1 MNTLVL
7 ATLAILSVQEDSTE
21 LRLAVRKL
29 EPAPGLK
36 VDLFAGEPQLANP
49 VALWVD
55 DRGRVFVSETHRY
68 NTSALYVKQHSH
80 WYFDDLACRKVED
93 REAMARKFLGA
104 DAAKLAVDSEIIRLL
119 EDKAGTGR
127 ADTSTVFADGFNSMS
142 DGCASGVLARGNDVW
157 VTDVPNLWRIQNGE
171 KRVLH
176 SGFGVRFGNSGHDLH
191 GLCFGPD
198 GKLYFS
204 MGDRGL
210 HVGKAALPDTGAVLR
225 CNPDGSDFE
234 VFATGLRNPQGLSF
248 DALGNLWTGD
258 NNADMGDEARW
269 VYVVEGGDYGWRT
282 GFQYATDPWAQDE
295 IKRGQ
300 PLVISKDST
309 WMTEEIWKGAPA
321 SVVPPVGFIARGPCG
336 VSYYPGTGLPA
347 RYDGHFFLCD
357 FPGGIHSFGVR
368 PKGAGFELRD
378 VHKFLWEAWPTD
390 AKFGPDGRLYM
401 CDWVHG
407 FPMTGKGRVFRIY
420 DAKEVASA
428 AALET
433 KALLS
438 GGLPADRLE
447 TLLSHVDLRVRQ
459 HAQLALVEKGA
470 KDVLARAAREAST
483 TYGRLHAIWGLGQ
496 LKAIAPLGPL
506 LDDPDA
512 EVRAQAAKVLGEL
525 RAGLHPLI
533 ARLDDPQPRVRFMA
547 AIALGKLGKKE
558 AFEPLVSMLRKND
571 DADAFLRH
579 AGVLGL
585 SGTGDVPA
593 LAALEKDSS
602 RAVRLAAL
610 LALRRQERPEV
621 ELFLDDAD
629 PQIVVEAARAINDVP
644 IPAAR
649 EKLAAIVGPSI
660 PAPALLRAINAN
672 FRGGAAA
679 EVYRLA
685 AFVAAKEAPA
695 ELRAEAIQALAA
707 WGNPTGR
714 DRLLGV
720 WRPLPARDGA
730 AATEALRGVLPAL
743 LRDGGVQS
751 TAIRAAVAIGLRDP
765 VLQEIARDRAK
776 PAALRGDAL
785 KALVAL
791 NDPAMGDSV
800 RAAIADKDAAYQRE
814 GVTLLPGLR
823 SPLAAELLS
832 SLALGEGSVEIRQ
845 AAIAGLARVGAEAAR
860 IELLDR
866 LEAGKVPAAL
876 AFEILEAARG
886 TPALDARRREYD
898 SKRDPGDPLS
908 AQRELLE
915 GGDLREGKRI
925 FYEHAGV
932 ACLRCHKIAK
942 DGGEVGPSL
951 AGLGS
956 RMTRSKILES
966 ILFPNKEIAPG
977 YGQEMVL
984 TTDEKVI
991 IGRLR
996 GEDERELVL
1005 FLPEGVEERIPKSRV
1020 KARKPGLSAMP
1031 EDIAKGLS
1039 RRELR
1044 NLVSF
1049 LSQLR
1054 ASDQP
1059 MPPLPAPDADGW
1071 ISLFNGKDLEGW
1083 DGDPEVWRVENGYIS
1098 GKAPKIARNTFL
1110 IYNRPFGDFVLEA
1123 KVRMIKAGPFPN
1135 SGIQYRSVVADPKQ
1149 WIVHG
1154 YQADVGD
1161 TYWGALYEEKG
1172 KRGLILKGREDVQRA
1187 VKDDDWNLYVIRA
1200 RGAKLSHTL
1209 NGVDCGEFEDG
1220 DEKARRLEGIIAFQY
1235 HAPGQFEVRFKDVRI
1250 KPLGR

>member
-1 MNTLVL
+1 MMMLLLAALSVL
-7 ATLAILSVQEDSTE
+7 AQEDSTE
-21 LRLAVRKL
+21 LKLAVRKL

-93 REAMARKFLGA
+93 REAMARKFMGA

-119 EDKAGTGR
+119 EDRAGTGR
-127 ADTSTVFADGFNSMS
+127 ADTSTVFMDGFNSMS
-142 DGCASGVLARGNDVW
+142 DGCASGVIARGNDVW
-157 VTDVPNLWRIQNGE
+157 VTDVPNLWRIRDGE
-171 KRVLH
+171 KRILH

-191 GLCFGPD
+191 GPVFGPD

-210 HVGKAALPDTGAVLR
+210 NVGKAALPDMGAVLR

-269 VYVVEGGDYGWRT
+269 VYVVEGGDSGWRT
-282 GFQYATDPWAQDE
+282 GFQYASDPWAQDE
-295 IKRGQ
+295 IRKGQ
-300 PLVISKDST
+300 PLVISKSST
-309 WMTEEIWKGAPA
+309 WMTEEVWKGAPA
-321 SVVPPVGFIARGPCG
+321 WVVPPVGFVARGPCG
-336 VSYYPGTGLPA
+336 VTFYPGTGLPA

-357 FPGGIHSFGVR
+357 FPGGVHSFGVR
-368 PKGAGFELRD
+368 PKGAGYELED
-378 VHKFLWEAWPTD
+378 LHKFLWEAWPTD

-401 CDWVHG
+401 TDWVHG

-420 DAKEVASA
+420 DPKEVASPR
-428 AALET
+428 ALET
-433 KALLS
+433 KALLN
-438 GGLPADRLE
+438 GGLPAGQLE
-447 TLLSHVDLRVRQ
+447 ALLSHVDLRVRQ
-459 HAQLALVEKGA
+459 NAQLALVERGA
-470 KDVLARAAREAST
+470 KEILARAAAGAPT
-483 TYGRLHAIWGLGQ
+483 TYGRLHGIWGLGQ
-496 LKAIAPLGPL
+496 LKAVAPLGPL

-547 AIALGKLGKKE
+547 AIALGKLAKKD
-558 AFEPLVSMLRKND
+558 AFGPLVEMLRKNA

-579 AGVLGL
+579 AGVMGL
-585 SGTGDVPA
+585 SGIADVPA
-593 LAALEKDSS
+593 LAALEKDAS
-602 RAVRLAAL
+602 RSVRLAAL
-610 LALRRQERPEV
+610 LVLRRLERPEV

-629 PQIVVEAARAINDVP
+629 PQLVVEAARAISDVP
-644 IPAAR
+644 IVGAR
-649 EKLAAIVGPSI
+649 EKLAALLGPSL

-672 FRGGAAA
+672 FRGGSAAD
-679 EVYRLA
+679 VFRLA
-685 AFVAAKEAPA
+685 AFVAAKEAPS

-707 WGNPTGR
+707 WGHPTGR

-720 WRPLPARDGA
+720 WRPLAPRDGS

-743 LRDGGVQS
+743 LRDPGVQAA
-751 TAIRAAVAIGLRDP
+751 AIKAAVTIGMRDP
-765 VLQEIARDRAK
+765 VLEEIARDRAK
-776 PAALRGDAL
+776 PAALRGEAL
-785 KALVAL
+785 RALVAL
-791 NDPAMGDSV
+791 NDPALAD
-800 RAAIADKDAAYQRE
+800 AIRSAVADKDVAYQKE

-823 SPLAAELLS
+823 SPLATELLS
-832 SLALGEGSVEIRQ
+832 TLALGEGSVEIRQ
-845 AAIAGLARVGAEAAR
+845 AAIAGLARVGAEAPR
-860 IELLDR
+860 LELMDR
-866 LEAGKVPAAL
+866 LDAGKVPASL
-876 AFEILEAARG
+876 AFDILEAARG
-886 TPALDARRREYD
+886 TPSLEGRKHDYDARRD
-898 SKRDPGDPLS
+898 ASDPL
-908 AQRELLE
+908 AAHRELLE
-915 GGDLREGKRI
+915 GGDVQEGKRI
-925 FYEHAGV
+925 FFEHAGV
-932 ACLRCHKIAK
+932 ACLRCHKIGTF
-942 DGGEVGPSL
+942 GGEVGPPL
-951 AGLGS
+951 GGLGS
-956 RMTRSKILES
+956 RKTRSKILES
-966 ILFPNKEIAPG
+966 ILYPNKEIAPG

-984 TTDEKVI
+984 TEDGNVI
-991 IGRLR
+991 VGRLR
-996 GEDERELVL
+996 SETERELVL

-1031 EDIAKGLS
+1031 EDISKGLS
-1039 RRELR
+1039 RRDLR
-1044 NLVSF
+1044 NLVSY
-1049 LSQLR
+1049 LAQLR

-1059 MPPLPAPDADGW
+1059 MPPLPAADADGW
-1071 ISLFNGKDLEGW
+1071 IPLFNGKDLEGW

-1110 IYNRPFGDFVLEA
+1110 IYNRSFGDFVLEA
-1123 KVRMIKAGPFPN
+1123 KVRLLKAGNFPN

-1172 KRGLILKGREDVQRA
+1172 KRGLILKGRGEVQRA
-1187 VKDDDWNLYVIRA
+1187 VKDDDWNLYVITA
-1200 RGAKLSHTL
+1200 RGATLSHTL
-1209 NGVDCGEFEDG
+1209 NGIDCGSFEDG
-1220 DEKARRLEGIIAFQY
+1220 DEKARRLAGIIAFQY

>member
-1 MNTLVL
+1 MKILVL
-7 ATLAILSVQEDSTE
+7 AILGVLAPQEDSSE
-21 LRLAVRKL
+21 LKLAVRKL

-80 WYFDDLACRKVED
+80 WYFDDLACRTVED
-93 REAMARKFLGA
+93 REAVARKFMGA

-127 ADTSTVFADGFNSMS
+127 ADTATVFADGFNSMS
-142 DGCASGVLARGNDVW
+142 DGCASGVIVRGNDVW
-157 VTDVPNLWRIQNGE
+157 VTDVPNLWCIRDGQ

-176 SGFGVRFGNSGHDLH
+176 TGFGVRFGNSGHDLH
-191 GLCFGPD
+191 GPVFGPD

-210 HVGKAALPDTGAVLR
+210 SVGKAALPDMGAVLR

-234 VFATGLRNPQGLSF
+234 VFATGLRNPQGLTF

-269 VYVVEGGDYGWRT
+269 VYVVEGGDSGWRT

-295 IKRGQ
+295 IKKGQ
-300 PLVISKDST
+300 PLVISKSST

-321 SVVPPVGFIARGPCG
+321 SVVPPVGFVARGPSG

-347 RYDGHFFLCD
+347 RYEGHFFLCD
-357 FPGGIHSFGVR
+357 FPGGIHSFAVK
-368 PKGAGFELRD
+368 PKGAGYELED
-378 VHKFLWEAWPTD
+378 VHRFLWEAWPTD

-401 CDWVHG
+401 SDWVHG

-420 DAKEVASA
+420 DPKEVASPRT
-428 AALET
+428 LET
-433 KALLS
+433 KALLG

-447 TLLSHVDLRVRQ
+447 ALLCHGDLRVRQ
-459 HAQLALVEKGA
+459 NAQFALVAKGA
-470 KDVLARAAREAST
+470 RDVLARVAKDAPST
-483 TYGRLHAIWGLGQ
+483 FGRLHAIWGLGQ
-496 LKAIAPLGPL
+496 LKAVAPLGPL
-506 LDDPDA
+506 LDDADA

-547 AIALGKLGKKE
+547 AIALGKLGKNE
-558 AFEPLVSMLRKND
+558 AFGPLVEMLRKNA

-579 AGVLGL
+579 AGVMGL
-585 SGTGDVPA
+585 AGIGDVPA
-593 LAALEKDSS
+593 LAALEKDAS
-602 RAVRLAAL
+602 RPVRLAAL
-610 LALRRQERPEV
+610 LALRRLERQEV

-629 PQIVVEAARAINDVP
+629 PLVVVEAARAINDVP

-649 EKLAAIVGPSI
+649 GKLAALLGPSL
-660 PAPALLRAINAN
+660 PPPALLRAINAN
-672 FRGGAAA
+672 FRGGTSAD
-679 EVYRLA
+679 VFRLA
-685 AFVAAKEAPA
+685 SFVAAKEAPA
-695 ELRAEAIQALAA
+695 DLRAEGIQALAA
-707 WGNPTGR
+707 WGHPTGR

-720 WRPLPARDGA
+720 WRPLPARDGHP
-730 AATEALRGVLPAL
+730 ATEALRGVLPAL
-743 LRDGGVQS
+743 LRDAGVQA

-765 VLQEIARDRAK
+765 MFEELTRDRSKA
-776 PAALRGDAL
+776 AALRGEAL
-785 KALVAL
+785 RALVAL
-791 NDPAMGDSV
+791 NDPGMGEAV
-800 RAAIADKDAAYQRE
+800 RAAIADKDVAYQTE

-832 SLALGEGSVEIRQ
+832 ALALGQGSVEIRQ

-860 IELLDR
+860 VELMDR

-876 AFEILEAARG
+876 AFDILEAARG
-886 TPALDARRREYD
+886 TAALDLRKREYD
-898 SKRDPGDPLS
+898 SKRDPSDPLS
-908 AQRELLE
+908 AHRELLE
-915 GGDLREGKRI
+915 GGDVREGKRI

-932 ACLRCHKIAK
+932 ACLRCHKIGK

-951 AGLGS
+951 SGLGS

-966 ILFPNKEIAPG
+966 ILYPNKEIAPG
-977 YGQEMVL
+977 YGQEMIQ
-984 TTDEKVI
+984 TEDGNVI
-991 IGRLR
+991 VGRLR
-996 GEDERELVL
+996 SEDEREVVL

-1031 EDIAKGLS
+1031 EDVAKGLS
-1039 RRELR
+1039 RRDLR

-1049 LSQLR
+1049 LAQLR
-1054 ASDQP
+1054 ASEQP
-1059 MPPLPAPDADGW
+1059 MPPLPAADAEGW
-1071 ISLFNGKDLEGW
+1071 ISLFNGKDLAGW

-1123 KVRMIKAGPFPN
+1123 KVWMIKAGSFPN
-1135 SGIQYRSVVADPKQ
+1135 SGIQYRSIVADPKQ

-1154 YQADVGD
+1154 YQADIGD
-1161 TYWGALYEEKG
+1161 TYWGTLYEEKG
-1172 KRGLILKGREDVQRA
+1172 KRGQILKGREEVQRA
-1187 VKDDDWNLYVIRA
+1187 VRDDDWNLYVITA

-1209 NGVDCGEFEDG
+1209 NGVDCGEFEDR

-1235 HAPGQFEVRFKDVRI
+1235 HAPGQFEVRFKDIRI